1 MPWVRIDE
9 NAMDHPKFL
18 AISANAWR
26 LWCEGLCYCQKHL
39 TNGLISRLALKCFRY
54 YSPASMKMLTE
65 PLVAGKGPLWHEQT
79 DGDVTVHDYLDWNDS
94 RERVI
99 QLREGAKARRQKFD
113 KKDGTHSE
121 RVPNA
126 VPNGV
131 PNAHTN
137 ALQDASRPR
146 GVREGSNSLAQKQD
160 LSSHA
165 RGVNPLDFKP
175 TNGRPGDF
183 IERYKALHVKY
194 RHGAHYV
201 GHPQKDFPEAALLCE
216 AYDDERLDKLAT
228 VFLNSNTE
236 FAESGTRTIAKF
248 RSAAS
253 WCEEQLLH
261 RGLL

>member
-39 TNGLISRLALKCFRY
+39 TDGLISRLALKCFRY
-54 YSPASMKMLTE
+54 YSPASFKMLTE
-65 PLVAGKGPLWHEQT
+65 PLVAGKGPLWHEQA

-94 RERVI
+94 RERVH
-99 QLREGAKARRQKFD
+99 QLRDGAKARRQKFGQ
-113 KKDGTHSE
+113 KDETRSE
-121 RVPNA
+121 RVPNS

-131 PNAHTN
+131 PNASTN
-137 ALQDASRPR
+137 AFQDASRPR
-146 GVREGSNSLAQKQD
+146 GVCVGDSSLAKKQE

-165 RGVNPLDFKP
+165 RGMQPTDFKA

-183 IERYKALHVKY
+183 IDRYKELHVKH

-201 GHPQKDFPEAALLCE
+201 SHPQKDFPDAALLCDT
-216 AYDDERLDKLAT
+216 YDDERLDKLAT
-228 VFLNSNTE
+228 VFLTTDHD
-236 FAESGTRTIAKF
+236 FAEQGTRTIAKF
-248 RSAAS
+248 RSMAS
-253 WCEEQLLH
+253 WCDERL
-261 RGLL
+261 RAKGL